1 MSSVAQV
8 VAPSILPSAP
18 QGGDQVREA
27 EVGTGLHVTR
37 HHCESS
43 NTPRTAHNVRLDGKV
58 ILGFRGALRI
68 PATLANRHFAPV
80 RTALVVVLVKGSGT
94 VGVVHVASEGQGY
107 RPIGLPL
114 LIVLEQFV
122 VEGLGT

>member
-8 VAPSILPSAP
+8 VAPSIGVSDALPAVRLEPPILPSAP
-18 QGGDQVREA
+18 QGGDQVCEA
-27 EVGTGLHVTR
+27 EVGTRLHVTR

-68 PATLANRHFAPV
+68 PATLANRHFSPV
-80 RTALVVVLVKGSGT
+80 RTALVVVLVKGSGSVW
-94 VGVVHVASEGQGY
+94 VGHVATEG
-107 RPIGLPL
+107 
-114 LIVLEQFV
+114 
-122 VEGLGT
+122 